1 MENEVLILQQ
11 KLKESDIKLDETKNK
26 LTSIEIERDNL
37 RSELD
42 SHKIEKSKSLIIK
55 LFKKLRIYPYISRIF
70 WCKLF
75 WSQSF
80 CDRN

>member
-37 RSELD
+37 RSD
-42 SHKIEKSKSLIIK
+42 FS
-55 LFKKLRIYPYISRIF
+55 
-70 WCKLF
+70 
-75 WSQSF
+75 
-80 CDRN
+80 